1 RHSAVPFPR
10 NFQHES
16 GKLHDG
22 VGDPKT
28 LAAASVSLERRDG
41 TLTTSVKRLVSA
53 SLSSWARN
61 GMGLELA
68 KIADPTVTLPST
80 ISGAT
85 TFGGMCR
92 SMMRISFAPIT

>member
-1 RHSAVPFPR
+1 M
-10 NFQHES
+10 
-16 GKLHDG
+16 
-22 VGDPKT
+22 GDPKT

-68 KIADPTVTLPST
+68 NVVWCDDLLAFVIDREPRLGQQAAVNLERLSRNEAG
-80 ISGAT
+80 IV
-85 TFGGMCR
+85 
-92 SMMRISFAPIT
+92 